1 MVERRF
7 SAPSS
12 FDPLN
17 WSRVSTRRH
26 LRSMY
31 QLWNCYS
38 SPLHP
43 PKLTLT
49 GSPSRTDSFF
59 AADSRRAAI
68 SRYPELPN
76 MANSSSPPPSAYERH
91 TCVTT
96 CPAIINRIAGGD
108 AENNPGRSDSVTF
121 VIRFPNLST
130 FSTVAHI

>member
-7 SAPSS
+7 SAASS
-12 FDPLN
+12 LDPLN

-26 LRSMY
+26 LRSMH
-31 QLWNCYS
+31 QLWNCYR

-49 GSPSRTDSFF
+49 GSPSRTDNFF

-76 MANSSSPPPSAYERH
+76 MANSSSPAPSAYERH
-91 TCVTT
+91 TRLMT
-96 CPAIINRIAGGD
+96 CPAIISRIADGD
-108 AENNPGRSDSVTF
+108 AENNPGRSDSVRL
-121 VIRFPNLST
+121 VMRLPNLST
-130 FSTVAHI
+130 LSTVAHK